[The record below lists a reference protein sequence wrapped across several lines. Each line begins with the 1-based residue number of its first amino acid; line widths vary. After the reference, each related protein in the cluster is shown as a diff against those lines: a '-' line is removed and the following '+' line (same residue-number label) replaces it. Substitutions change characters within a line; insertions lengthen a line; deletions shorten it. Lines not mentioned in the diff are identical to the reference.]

1 MPDVMASWTN
11 SLYGNA
17 YADELRTYTP
27 RYGTPPRPFH
37 SAFAAKQATAIRTPA
52 KPTSVTPIPT
62 AAPETPAPALPPTT
76 ERGFSNQPGE
86 NNCFL
91 NVVLQA
97 LMHMDGFATGM
108 LEEGMR
114 EHCLSCS
121 GDDTCVYCAT
131 ANVLKL
137 ARSHDGAIEPGHLRR
152 ALAHGLKGYASAFQ
166 LRAMSDATELFEALL
181 GNLHHPKSRSARSCA
196 DGEVTRD
203 PCWLHKLAGIGLMK
217 ESRCACGVED
227 HTAPLHTY
235 WSYVTYV
242 LSSSLIRAKYSD
254 IGESR
259 INLLGATTNTHEG
272 FTCEVCRRG
281 AQRHTTLVHLPK
293 VLCIGVVW
301 SGGAVP
307 QAHVERLSDF
317 LFDKIDLRRHPH
329 FADQREEDAY
339 GDLIGIV
346 AYYSMSH
353 YISYFKS
360 NNAGEQVW
368 IFADDSYVKVV
379 GPAIEDVVQH
389 IKTGRYQPC
398 LLFYKTRTAPPTA
411 DDTRRAQI
419 SDGRLQ
425 ALRWQASCTKDPSCE
440 EFARQ
445 TSTLSDADLEDAM
458 LKTAIER
465 SKTDNFSPEHKP
477 TSAPPAAAPISPL
490 TSPREEREC
499 TADTYT
505 RAYTPREYTADSY
518 STRPGSREI
527 ATVRTPAAAHSPL
540 PHAATT
546 RAHPSTCKSTEP
558 PLTLPSERRDSTA
571 NTYSRTHIRGPTT
584 REVATERTLAAAH
597 SSLSHAATTRAHPS
611 TADSASPQRPAVPP
625 LGLRGLPRPEAS
637 DMLINDRLWAVGM
650 TGPVQSP
657 RTTRPTTT
665 PRTQSRLTPSTRV
678 LKPGY

>member
-1 MPDVMASWTN
+1 MASLTN
-11 SLYGNA
+11 GRYRSL
-17 YADELRTYTP
+17 YADEYRSAYTP
-27 RYGTPPRPFH
+27 RYDTIAPRSVYT
-37 SAFAAKQATAIRTPA
+37 SAFASNQTTAIRTPA
-52 KPTSVTPIPT
+52 KLATAAPAAT
-62 AAPETPAPALPPTT
+62 AAPEAPAPAPTPAPAPALSPATA
-76 ERGFSNQPGE
+76 RGFSNRPGE

-97 LMHMDGFATGM
+97 LVHMDGFATGM
-108 LEEGMR
+108 LEEGMQ
-114 EHCLSCS
+114 EHRLSCS
-121 GDDTCVYCAT
+121 GTDDTCVYCAT
-131 ANVLKL
+131 AKVLKL

-152 ALAHGLKGYASAFQ
+152 TLAHGLKGYASAFQ

-181 GNLHHPKSRSARSCA
+181 GNLHHPKSRSDKSCA
-196 DGEVTRD
+196 DGAVTGD
-203 PCWLHKLAGIGLMK
+203 PCWLHKLAGIGLKK

-227 HTAPLHTY
+227 RTAPLHTY

-259 INLLGATTNTHEG
+259 INLLGATTNTHES
-272 FTCEVCRRG
+272 FTCEACHSG
-281 AQRHTTLVHLPK
+281 AQRHTTIVHLPQ

-301 SGGAVP
+301 SGRSVP

-317 LFDKIDLRRHPH
+317 LFDKIDLRQHPH

-346 AYYSMSH
+346 AYYCMSH

-360 NNAGEQVW
+360 SNDAGERVW
-368 IFADDSYVKVV
+368 VFADDSFVKVV

-398 LLFYKTRTAPPTA
+398 LLFYKTRATPPTA

-425 ALRWQASCTKDPSCE
+425 ALRWQASCTKDATSD

-445 TSTLSDADLEDAM
+445 TSALSDADLEDAM

-490 TSPREEREC
+490 TSPRAKKEGA
-499 TADTYT
+499 ADTYT
-505 RAYTPREYTADSY
+505 RGHAPHEQAADSY
-518 STRPGSREI
+518 STRAERTPAARTPVSHASTTRASPSAGTQAGQPLTSSARRDYTADRLPRTSVRVPTSCDL
-527 ATVRTPAAAHSPL
+527 ATERAPAAAHSPL
-540 PHAATT
+540 THASTT
-546 RAHPSTCKSTEP
+546 SAHH
-558 PLTLPSERRDSTA
+558 STA
-571 NTYSRTHIRGPTT
+571 N
-584 REVATERTLAAAH
+584 
-597 SSLSHAATTRAHPS
+597 
-611 TADSASPQRPAVPP
+611 SASPQRPFVPP
-625 LGLRGLPRPEAS
+625 LRSMPRPEVS
-637 DMLINDRLWAVGM
+637 DVLINDRLFTLGM

-665 PRTQSRLTPSTRV
+665 PRTQTRWATSTRAR
-678 LKPGY
+678 PGYY